1 MAFACG
7 LDFGTSNSAVAVV
20 DGGEPALVPVESP
33 HPTIPTALF
42 FHAHDHAITFGREA
56 IADYVDGAAGRQMR
70 SLKRILGTEL
80 LHEKTRLASSSIALA
95 DVIGIFLRHLKLRT
109 EAVAG
114 RPIDNVVLGRP
125 VRFVANNPDGD
136 VAAEAA
142 LGDLAR
148 KAGFAHV
155 EFQFEPIAAAMTYQQ
170 QMRQRAIALIVDAG
184 GGTSDFSIV
193 ELGPM
198 TGNAS
203 DDRGAILANHGVRV
217 GGTDFDASLALF
229 AVMPLLG
236 YRAPLARGGTVMP
249 SWLYADLAAWPRINT
264 LYTHR
269 VKRMVDELRLLAV
282 EPLLAER
289 LAKVLRARLGHYI
302 LMRVE
307 ETKIALTDTRLAD
320 CPLDEIEPGLSV
332 SLSANELEN
341 AIADEMRAI
350 FDGITETVRVAGLSA
365 DRIEKVFTTGGSTAI
380 PAINRWIRAR
390 FPNAEIVEGDRFGS
404 VAMGLALDAQR
415 RFG

>member
-7 LDFGTSNSAVAVV
+7 LDFGTSNSAVAIVA
-20 DGGEPALVPVESP
+20 GGAPALVPVESL

-42 FHAHDHAITFGREA
+42 FHAHDAAITFGREA
-56 IADYVDGAAGRQMR
+56 IADYVDGVAGRQMR

-80 LHEKTRLASSSIALA
+80 LYEKTRLEGSSIALA

-109 EAVAG
+109 EAAAG
-114 RPIDNVVLGRP
+114 HPVDDVVFGRP
-125 VRFVANNPDGD
+125 VRFVASNPDGD
-136 VAAEAA
+136 IAAETA
-142 LGDLAR
+142 LGDIAR

-170 QMRQRAIALIVDAG
+170 QVRRPEIALIVDAG

-193 ELGPM
+193 ELAPM
-198 TGNAS
+198 AGIAA
-203 DDRGAILANHGVRV
+203 DRGAILANHGVRV

-229 AVMPLLG
+229 AVMPFLG

-249 SWLYADLAAWPRINT
+249 SWLYADLAAWPKINT

-269 VKRMVDELRLLAV
+269 VRRMVDELRLLAV
-282 EPLLAER
+282 EPVLAER

-307 ETKIALTDTRLAD
+307 ETKIALTDTRLTD
-320 CPLDEIEPGLSV
+320 CGLDAIEPGLSV

-350 FDGITETVRVAGLSA
+350 FDGIAETVRLAGLSA
-365 DRIEKVFTTGGSTAI
+365 DRIEKIFTTGGSTAI
-380 PAINRWIRAR
+380 PAVNRWIRAQ

-404 VAMGLALDAQR
+404 VAMGLAIDAQR